1 MKTTTPNGV
10 TFRVNGSALPS
21 GAITALG
28 EAKYADRK
36 NGLTLTQS
44 WTHDNRL
51 NTLVELADSFAKG
64 LKVDLATTLSPAK
77 GGIDEKAR
85 TTEKT
90 ALLTAAYK
98 LPGFNSKATL
108 DVFRVR
114 ITSSVRVRDN
124 TCYLV

>member
-64 LKVDLATTLSPAK
+64 LKVDLATTFLPAK
-77 GGIDEKAR
+77 GSIDEKAR
-85 TTEKT
+85 TTEQT
-90 ALLTAAYK
+90 ASDSAYK
-98 LPGFNSKATL
+98 LPAFNSKPAL
-108 DVFRVR
+108 DVFRYLR
-114 ITSSVRVRDN
+114 FTSSGRDRDK
-124 TCYLV
+124 TA